1 MTMPPPP
8 RSHRAPPRSTVGTCA
23 VFSAPSS
30 PARSSLR
37 SDGAERVSATA
48 GRIWRRATCIH
59 SSGRQRKREPIN
71 QHMVCDRS
79 IHLQWRRKALPWRLP
94 LGGPGRVHGRVVR
107 MEGCSSSVLVC
118 NVCAGAGTTAKAT
131 RIEMFDHRDDRV
143 LGGLASS
150 ERVAGSIITIHIS
163 HGTIP

>member
-37 SDGAERVSATA
+37 SDGAEPDSATA
-48 GRIWRRATCIH
+48 GRIWRRATCVH

-94 LGGPGRVHGRVVR
+94 LGGPGRVVRMVVR
-107 MEGCSSSVLVC
+107 LPSWCAM
-118 NVCAGAGTTAKAT
+118 CAGAGTTAKAT